1 MDRLEQLATSF
12 AAHVPAEEV
21 RFDGI
26 KEVLDKLEV
35 GQQVM
40 RDNQIK
46 MQESLE
52 AIKARHAT
60 DDKES
65 EERKQAWKKFTIA
78 ATLAV
83 ITAFLTKATEWI
95 TGLWK
100 GH

>member
-65 EERKQAWKKFTIA
+65 EERKQAGKKFTIA